1 MKITESHISFKVG
14 KKKHEF
20 KVYNDLPETF
30 GLNIECAL
38 DNWLARTDDYS
49 SESLCDYVTSKNTGH
64 FCITEKQY
72 KRIKLSM
79 P

>member
-14 KKKHEF
+14 KKKYEF
-20 KVYNDLPETF
+20 KVYNDLPLAF

-38 DNWLARTDDYS
+38 DNWLSRTDDYS
-49 SESLCDYVTSKNTGH
+49 PESLCNYVTSKNIGH

-72 KRIKLSM
+72 KLIKLSM